1 MTSLQRKSE
10 AIEPDFLRS
19 QVLGIDAEFETP
31 FGRRLMVYADYTA
44 SGRCLRFIENYLQ
57 EIAAFYANPHTDDDE
72 TGRRTNELLHDAERR
87 IKQILNAGPRGCLI
101 ACGNGATTAIAR
113 LQHILGVALPPA
125 TRQTIER
132 ILDEPGSCIDKST
145 LHSLIEASRP
155 VVFIG
160 PYEHH
165 ANELSWRESLAETVD
180 VRMDSSG
187 GIDLGHLER
196 LLKAPEYQ
204 GRPRIGSFSAAS
216 NVTGLR
222 THVHEIAR
230 LLHRH
235 DALACFDY
243 AAAAPYVDIDM
254 NPPDAPDAGLD
265 AVYLSPHKFV
275 GGPGSCGLLV
285 FNERLYDGTLPPTIS
300 GGGTVTYVGLT
311 EQDYVSDVETR
322 ESAGTPAVLQT
333 IKAAM
338 ALEVR
343 RRVGVERIEAREREL
358 VCRALGTWGEN
369 DAIEILGND
378 DPELRLGIV
387 SFNIRSPDGR
397 DLHHGFVATLLNDLF
412 GIQTRSG
419 CSCAGPYGHRLLGID
434 AARSEEYR
442 AAVRAG
448 HIGIKPGWCRVSLHW
463 LMDDA
468 EADYLIDAIKFI
480 ARHGRPFLCLYHF
493 DWTTG
498 AWSHHTWKPR
508 AATVSLNAALR
519 SGGAPASARTEAERR
534 RRYNQFLMEAGLLA
548 DELRKITECRTS
560 DDRLPDLEPLRFFTL
575 DR

>member
-1 MTSLQRKSE
+1 
-10 AIEPDFLRS
+10 
-19 QVLGIDAEFETP
+19 
-31 FGRRLMVYADYTA
+31 
-44 SGRCLRFIENYLQ
+44 
-57 EIAAFYANPHTDDDE
+57 
-72 TGRRTNELLHDAERR
+72 
-87 IKQILNAGPRGCLI
+87 
-101 ACGNGATTAIAR
+101 
-113 LQHILGVALPPA
+113 
-125 TRQTIER
+125 
-132 ILDEPGSCIDKST
+132 
-145 LHSLIEASRP
+145 
-155 VVFIG
+155 
-160 PYEHH
+160 
-165 ANELSWRESLAETVD
+165 
-180 VRMDSSG
+180 
-187 GIDLGHLER
+187 
-196 LLKAPEYQ
+196 
-204 GRPRIGSFSAAS
+204 
-216 NVTGLR
+216 LR
-222 THVHEIAR
+222 TDVHEIAR

-254 NPPDAPDAGLD
+254 NPRSDPDAGLD

-311 EQDYVSDVETR
+311 EQDYVSDIETR

-358 VCRALGTWGEN
+358 ICHALGIWSEN
-369 DAIEILGND
+369 AAIEILGND
-378 DPELRLGIV
+378 DPERRLGIV

-397 DLHHGFVATLLNDLF
+397 YLHHGLVATLLNDLF
-412 GIQTRSG
+412 GIQARSG

-434 AARSEEYR
+434 ATRSEEYR

-468 EADYLIDAIKFI
+468 EADYLIDAIEFI
-480 ARHGRPFLCLYHF
+480 ARHGRLFLCLYHF

-498 AWSHHTWKPR
+498 AWSHHTWKPP
-508 AATVSLNAALR
+508 AATVSLDAALR

-534 RRYNQFLMEAGLLA
+534 RRYNQCLMEAGLLA
-548 DELRKITECRTS
+548 DELREITECRTS

>member
-1 MTSLQRKSE
+1 M
-10 AIEPDFLRS
+10 EPGFLRS
-19 QVLGIDAEFETP
+19 QVLGIDVEFETP

-44 SGRCLRFIENYLQ
+44 SGRCLRFIEDYLQ

-101 ACGNGATTAIAR
+101 ACGNGATAAIIR
-113 LQHILGVALPPA
+113 LQHILGVYLPPA
-125 TRQTIER
+125 TRQTIEK
-132 ILDEPGSCIDKST
+132 ILDEPGSCIDRST

-180 VRMDSSG
+180 VRMDCSG
-187 GIDLGHLER
+187 RIDLDDLER

-216 NVTGLR
+216 NVTGIR
-222 THVHEIAR
+222 TDVHEIAR

-235 DALACFDY
+235 NALACFDY

-254 NPPDAPDAGLD
+254 SPSGDPGASLD

-275 GGPGSCGLLV
+275 GGPGSSGLLA

-300 GGGTVTYVGLT
+300 AGGTVTYVGLT
-311 EQDYVSDVETR
+311 EQDYVSDIETR
-322 ESAGTPAVLQT
+322 ESGGTPGTLQT

-338 ALEVR
+338 ALEVQ
-343 RRVGVERIEAREREL
+343 RRVGAERIDAREKEL
-358 VCRALGTWGEN
+358 TSRAIAAWGEN
-369 DAIEILGND
+369 EAIEILGNNE
-378 DPELRLGIV
+378 PECRLGIV
-387 SFNIRSPDGR
+387 SFNIRCPDGR
-397 DLHHGFVATLLNDLF
+397 YLHHGFVATLLNDLF
-412 GIQTRSG
+412 GIQARSG
-419 CSCAGPYGHRLLGID
+419 CSCAGPYGHRLLGIG
-434 AARSEEYR
+434 AERSEQYR

-448 HIGIKPGWCRVSLHW
+448 HTGIKPGWCRVSLHW

-468 EADYLIDAIKFI
+468 EADYLIDAIDFI
-480 ARHGRPFLCLYHF
+480 ARHGRLFLCLYRF
-493 DWTTG
+493 EWASGT
-498 AWSHHTWKPR
+498 WSHQSWKPTPATLSLD
-508 AATVSLNAALR
+508 AAIRSEGPPSTVS
-519 SGGAPASARTEAERR
+519 TEPERR
-534 RRYNQFLMEAGLLA
+534 SRYDQCLMEARLLA
-548 DELRKITECRTS
+548 DELREVREHPTPDE
-560 DDRLPDLEPLRFFTL
+560 RLAELESLCFFTL
-575 DR
+575 DP